1 MNTKKWNPAIQSRHP
16 ILLDSLIGGINVG
29 LSFGKEMMLQ
39 KRALSAMEKVCENSS
54 STATCCGRSRAYSK
68 YRHSSSLARTFHKVL
83 AHPSFYLHIM
93 GTPQGLTKLLDCVV
107 DTSNKSFIS
116 PLANSVATTIHLQPC
131 RTKMSASPS
140 QQLVSKDRAELRWK
154 PSLLANLF
162 LQKANMIKQTH
173 IQWRTWGQQ

>member
-1 MNTKKWNPAIQSRHP
+1 MNSKSM
-16 ILLDSLIGGINVG
+16 GGNREDRPENAQESTS
-29 LSFGKEMMLQ
+29 LSFLACHEYKEMKSRYLEQ
-39 KRALSAMEKVCENSS
+39 TSHLTRQFDRWYQCWPVIWKGDDVAKKGFKCHGKVCENIS

-93 GTPQGLTKLLDCVV
+93 GTPQGLTKLDCVV

-140 QQLVSKDRAELRWK
+140 QQLVSKDRAELR
-154 PSLLANLF
+154 
-162 LQKANMIKQTH
+162 
-173 IQWRTWGQQ
+173 